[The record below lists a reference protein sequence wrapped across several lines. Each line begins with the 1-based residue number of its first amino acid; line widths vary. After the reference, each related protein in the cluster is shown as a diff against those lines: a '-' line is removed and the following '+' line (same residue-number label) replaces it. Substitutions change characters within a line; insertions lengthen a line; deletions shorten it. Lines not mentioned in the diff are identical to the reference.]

1 MVKAKVTQRLA
12 FCVWRFVRI
21 ECSPPC
27 WRKSGKF
34 IEMLNGMRRRNYATF
49 KFSEWKSTTKS
60 FILTLSSIC
69 VCGQMHT
76 IHRSFIVLFRFFFRL
91 SNIEMIYAGSV
102 LGCRWWMGACTN
114 ANTFVSRSNS
124 QCLTSHSNYTLAS
137 YIINKCTNKSSGR
150 NMKRSVAMAP
160 DKKCLHFSDRIIEFK
175 WNWTEKR
182 KRTFFCSHI
191 FNTRTFIAL
200 GRFLMRMVVRFQ
212 CEFMGIY

>member
-1 MVKAKVTQRLA
+1 MKIHHRVIYTYTIIYLCLWLNAHESSLVH
-12 FCVWRFVRI
+12 CFV
-21 ECSPPC
+21 S
-27 WRKSGKF
+27 
-34 IEMLNGMRRRNYATF
+34 
-49 KFSEWKSTTKS
+49 
-60 FILTLSSIC
+60 
-69 VCGQMHT
+69 V
-76 IHRSFIVLFRFFFRL
+76 FFRL

-114 ANTFVSRSNS
+114 ANTFVFRSNS
-124 QCLTSHSNYTLAS
+124 QCLTSRCNYTLIS

-200 GRFLMRMVVRFQ
+200 GRFLMRMVVRFNANL
-212 CEFMGIY
+212 CEFMRMN